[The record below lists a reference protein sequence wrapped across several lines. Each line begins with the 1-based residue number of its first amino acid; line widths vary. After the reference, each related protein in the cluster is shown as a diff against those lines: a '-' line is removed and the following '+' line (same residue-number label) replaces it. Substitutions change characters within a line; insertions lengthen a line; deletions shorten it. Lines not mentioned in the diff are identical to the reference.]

1 MNTNEIKEKKKK
13 LKLNK
18 KQKEIVIGLMLG
30 DGHLETQNQ
39 GKTYR
44 LKIEQTVRHKEYVD
58 WLYDNLKDFVLTP
71 PKKKI
76 KESFGK
82 KVVNYGFSTISVGC
96 FRFFAQQFYE
106 PIEKGRKIPNL
117 IRRWLT
123 PLSMAIWFMDDGQI
137 KSKKHRALLINTQCF
152 SKIDLRKLQ
161 GALKE
166 KFSIKTTLKK
176 EPVGW
181 RLYLLSETVQIF
193 VDLIRPNI
201 LPSMLRKLG
210 INIMPK
216 E

>member
-1 MNTNEIKEKKKK
+1 MNTNEKKEKKKK
-13 LKLNK
+13 LKLSK

-44 LKIEQTVRHKEYVD
+44 LKVEQTIRHKEYVD

-71 PKKKI
+71 PKRKI

-82 KVVNYGFSTISVGC
+82 QIVNYGFSTISVGS

-106 PIEKGRKIPNL
+106 PTKKGRKIPDL

-123 PLSMAIWFMDDGQI
+123 PLSMAVWFMDDGQI

-161 GALKE
+161 KALKE
-166 KFSIKTTLKK
+166 KFDIKTTLKK

-181 RLYLLSETVQIF
+181 RLYFLAETVQIF
-193 VDLIRPNI
+193 VDLIKSNI
-201 LPSMLRKLG
+201 LSSMLRKLG

-216 E
+216 K

>member
-1 MNTNEIKEKKKK
+1 MNTNEIREIKKK
-13 LKLNK
+13 LKLNR
-18 KQKEIVIGLMLG
+18 KQKEIMIGLMLG

-39 GKTYR
+39 DKTYR
-44 LKIEQTVRHKEYVD
+44 LKVEQTIRHKEYVD
-58 WLYDNLKDFVLTP
+58 WLHNNLKDFVLTP
-71 PKKKI
+71 PKKKK

-82 KVVNYGFSTISVGC
+82 KVVNYGFSTVSLGS
-96 FRFFAQQFYE
+96 FRFFAQQFYK
-106 PIEKGRKIPNL
+106 PIGKGKKIPDL

-152 SKIDLRKLQ
+152 SKIDLGKLQ
-161 GALKE
+161 KALKE
-166 KFSIKTTLKK
+166 KFGIETTLKK
-176 EPVGW
+176 ELVGW
-181 RLYLLSETVQIF
+181 RLYFLAETVQIF

-216 E
+216 K